1 MYDCISLQ
9 PCLHS
14 FCAGCYSEWM
24 NKSDD
29 CPICRLKVNRISK
42 NHMVNNLIE
51 TYLKNNPNKQRSD
64 EDIKKLNEKNKI
76 THDMVFKP

>member
-1 MYDCISLQ
+1 
-9 PCLHS
+9 
-14 FCAGCYSEWM
+14 
-24 NKSDD
+24 
-29 CPICRLKVNRISK
+29 
-42 NHMVNNLIE
+42 MVNNLIE